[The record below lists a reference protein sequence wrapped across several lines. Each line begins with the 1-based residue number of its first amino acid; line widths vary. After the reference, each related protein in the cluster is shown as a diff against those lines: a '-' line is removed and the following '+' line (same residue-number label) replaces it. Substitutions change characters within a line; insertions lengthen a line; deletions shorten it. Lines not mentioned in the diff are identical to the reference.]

1 MKIVRFKVQSV
12 RYKNSFV
19 FFALLTYGFLIRN
32 SGLLNIKSII
42 FYNRI
47 IFPLSRIGNI
57 FLSVFIEK
65 NLMIHAVYD

>member
-32 SGLLNIKSII
+32 SGLLNIKSIT
-42 FYNRI
+42 FYDRT
-47 IFPLSRIGNI
+47 IFPFSCIGNI
-57 FLSVFIEK
+57 FLFIINEAFAFVSV
-65 NLMIHAVYD
+65 Y